1 MTRQRDSRTNPHAEG
16 IAVSTCDVLV
26 IGSGIAGIV
35 AAIEAGQAGARV
47 AIASKG
53 ALFSGS
59 SFFPGTWG
67 LGLVAPED
75 EADAAELAQTIGHV
89 GCGVADPVLV
99 EAFVNDLLPAIRWL
113 ESLGVELQR
122 PSSSDAAAQQAFI
135 PCFDH
140 KHRTWRGITRKPA
153 IKALGAALRR
163 LDVEVLAG
171 YELLDLVDDVPALDA
186 RAPVSTWIDRGDG
199 TGRGT
204 TAGGD
209 GTTAHGAN
217 SAARGDR
224 PRHRRIRGALLAG
237 EQGKVLLR
245 VDCGAVV
252 IATSGTSGLFARRLT
267 SGDVLG
273 SAHAVALRH
282 GCALTNIEFMQMMPG
297 LVSPVSGVVF
307 NEKTFRYV
315 EPVHALAA
323 TDGAERALLE
333 LRSGHGPFTS
343 RLASRA
349 VDIAI
354 DRAGEA
360 GWKMSYRLPK
370 TDVPEFVETF
380 AAWLERERGVA
391 RDAPLSLAMYAHASN
406 GGIRIDA
413 NGWTGVDGLFACGE
427 VTGGMHGADRI
438 GGLSSANGIVFG
450 RRAGRSA
457 AQAARASALRGRGAG
472 GDGDGSRCGGIGG
485 RTPVEAGLAQIAAQ
499 ITAEGAFFPIPSG
512 TCGIGPAFAQEALRR
527 LRGIMQASA
536 MINRSDTGLS
546 NALAAV
552 AALRAGVERES
563 QRNASASANPEAAAR
578 GRADAPGSPA
588 APVDAHAGAVAALAR
603 RERLSNQLLLA
614 TCMLQAMRSR
624 PESRGAHHR
633 VDADAADPALA
644 APSFSVLEA
653 DGSQTSPD
661 GQVAPSAPR

>member
-1 MTRQRDSRTNPHAEG
+1 MTRQRDSKTNPHAEG
-16 IAVSTCDVLV
+16 IAVRTCDVLV
-26 IGSGIAGIV
+26 IGSGIAGVV

-122 PSSSDAAAQQAFI
+122 PSSDAAAQQAFI

-140 KHRTWRGITRKPA
+140 KHRTWRGITREPA
-153 IKALGAALRR
+153 IDALGAALRR

-186 RAPVSTWIDRGDG
+186 RTPVSTWIGRDNGM
-199 TGRGT
+199 GRGT
-204 TAGGD
+204 TDGD
-209 GTTAHGAN
+209 GTTARGAN
-217 SAARGDR
+217 SAVRGDR
-224 PRHRRIRGALLAG
+224 PRHRRIHGALLAD
-237 EQGKVLLR
+237 EQGKALLR

-252 IATSGTSGLFARRLT
+252 IATGGTSGLFARRLT

-297 LVSPVSGVVF
+297 LVLPVSGVVF

-315 EPVHALAA
+315 EPAHALAA

-333 LRSGHGPFTS
+333 LRSSHAPFTS

-354 DRAGEA
+354 DRTGEA
-360 GWKMSYRLPK
+360 GWQMSYRLPK

-391 RDAPLSLAMYAHASN
+391 REAPLSLAMYAHASN

-413 NGWTGVDGLFACGE
+413 DGWTGVDGLFACGE

-457 AQAARASALRGRGAG
+457 AQAARASALHGRGAG
-472 GDGDGSRCGGIGG
+472 GDGDGSRRGGIGG
-485 RTPVEAGLAQIAAQ
+485 KTPVEAGLAQIATQ
-499 ITAEGAFFPIPSG
+499 IAAEGAFYPIPGG

-546 NALAAV
+546 DALAAV
-552 AALRAGVERES
+552 AALRDEVERES
-563 QRNASASANPEAAAR
+563 QRHAGANANPEAAVR
-578 GRADAPGSPA
+578 GCADAPGSPT

-644 APSFSVLEA
+644 APSFSVLGA
-653 DGSQTSPD
+653 DSSQTSPD
-661 GQVAPSAPR
+661 GQAPSVPR

>member
-1 MTRQRDSRTNPHAEG
+1 MTRQRDSKTNPHAEG
-16 IAVSTCDVLV
+16 IAVRTCDVLV

-186 RAPVSTWIDRGDG
+186 RTPLSTWIDRGDG
-199 TGRGT
+199 TAAR
-204 TAGGD
+204 
-209 GTTAHGAN
+209 GAN

-224 PRHRRIRGALLAG
+224 PRHRRIHGALLAD
-237 EQGKVLLR
+237 EQGKALLR

-252 IATSGTSGLFARRLT
+252 IATGGTSGLFARRLT

-315 EPVHALAA
+315 EPAHALAA

-333 LRSGHGPFTS
+333 LRSSHGPFTS

-360 GWKMSYRLPK
+360 GWQMSYRLPK

-413 NGWTGVDGLFACGE
+413 DGWTGVDGLFACGE

-472 GDGDGSRCGGIGG
+472 GDGDGSCRGGIGG
-485 RTPVEAGLAQIAAQ
+485 RTPMEAGLAQIAAQ
-499 ITAEGAFFPIPSG
+499 IAAEGALYPIPGAMS
-512 TCGIGPAFAQEALRR
+512 GIGPAFAQEALRR

-536 MINRSDTGLS
+536 MINRSDAGLS
-546 NALAAV
+546 DALAAI
-552 AALRAGVERES
+552 AALRDEVERES
-563 QRNASASANPEAAAR
+563 QRHAGASAGTSANPEAAAR

-588 APVDAHAGAVAALAR
+588 APVDVHAGAVAALAR

-644 APSFSVLEA
+644 VPSFSVLGA
-653 DGSQTSPD
+653 DSSQTPPA
-661 GQVAPSAPR
+661 GQATPSVPW

>member
-1 MTRQRDSRTNPHAEG
+1 MTRQRDSKTNPHAEG
-16 IAVSTCDVLV
+16 IAVRTCDVLV

-186 RAPVSTWIDRGDG
+186 RTPLSTWIDRGDG
-199 TGRGT
+199 T
-204 TAGGD
+204 TAR
-209 GTTAHGAN
+209 GAN

-237 EQGKVLLR
+237 EQGKALLR

-252 IATSGTSGLFARRLT
+252 IATGGTSGLFARRLT

-315 EPVHALAA
+315 EPAHALAA

-360 GWKMSYRLPK
+360 GWQMSYRLPK
-370 TDVPEFVETF
+370 TDIPEFVETF

-413 NGWTGVDGLFACGE
+413 DGWTGVDGLFACGE

-457 AQAARASALRGRGAG
+457 AQAARASALRGRGTG
-472 GDGDGSRCGGIGG
+472 GGGDGSRRGGIGG
-485 RTPVEAGLAQIAAQ
+485 RAPMEAGLAQIAAQ
-499 ITAEGAFFPIPSG
+499 ITAEGAFYPIPSG

-546 NALAAV
+546 DALAAV
-552 AALRAGVERES
+552 AALRAEVERES
-563 QRNASASANPEAAAR
+563 QRHAGASANPEAAAR

-588 APVDAHAGAVAALAR
+588 APVDVHAGAVAALAR

-644 APSFSVLEA
+644 VPSFSVLGA
-653 DGSQTSPD
+653 DSSQTPPA
-661 GQVAPSAPR
+661 GQATPSVPW

>member
-1 MTRQRDSRTNPHAEG
+1 MTRQRDSKTNPHAEG
-16 IAVSTCDVLV
+16 IAVRTCDVLV

-186 RAPVSTWIDRGDG
+186 RTPLSTWIDRGDG
-199 TGRGT
+199 T
-204 TAGGD
+204 TAR
-209 GTTAHGAN
+209 GAN

-237 EQGKVLLR
+237 EQGKALLR

-252 IATSGTSGLFARRLT
+252 IATGGTSGLFARRLT

-315 EPVHALAA
+315 EPAHALAA

-333 LRSGHGPFTS
+333 LRSSHGPFTS

-360 GWKMSYRLPK
+360 GWQMSYRLPK
-370 TDVPEFVETF
+370 TDIPEFVETF

-413 NGWTGVDGLFACGE
+413 DGWTGVDGLFACGE

-457 AQAARASALRGRGAG
+457 AQAARASALRGRGTG
-472 GDGDGSRCGGIGG
+472 GGGDGSRRGGIGG
-485 RTPVEAGLAQIAAQ
+485 RAPMEAGLAQIAAQ
-499 ITAEGAFFPIPSG
+499 IAAEGALYPIPGAMS
-512 TCGIGPAFAQEALRR
+512 GIGPAFAQEALRR

-536 MINRSDTGLS
+536 MINRSDAGLS
-546 NALAAV
+546 DALAAI
-552 AALRAGVERES
+552 AALRDEVERES
-563 QRNASASANPEAAAR
+563 QRHAGASANPEAAAR

-588 APVDAHAGAVAALAR
+588 APVDVHAGAVAALAR

-644 APSFSVLEA
+644 VPSFSVLGA
-653 DGSQTSPD
+653 DSSQTPPA
-661 GQVAPSAPR
+661 GQATPSVPW

>member
-1 MTRQRDSRTNPHAEG
+1 MTRQRDSKTNPHAEG
-16 IAVSTCDVLV
+16 IAVRTCDVLV

-186 RAPVSTWIDRGDG
+186 RTPLSTWIDRGDG
-199 TGRGT
+199 T
-204 TAGGD
+204 TAR
-209 GTTAHGAN
+209 GAN

-237 EQGKVLLR
+237 EQGKALLR

-252 IATSGTSGLFARRLT
+252 IATGGTSGLFARRLT

-315 EPVHALAA
+315 EPAHALAA

-360 GWKMSYRLPK
+360 GWQMSYRLPK
-370 TDVPEFVETF
+370 TDIPEFVETF

-413 NGWTGVDGLFACGE
+413 DGWTGVDGLFACGE

-457 AQAARASALRGRGAG
+457 AQAARASALRGRGTG
-472 GDGDGSRCGGIGG
+472 GGGDGSRRGGIGG
-485 RTPVEAGLAQIAAQ
+485 RAPMEAGLAQIAAQ
-499 ITAEGAFFPIPSG
+499 IAAEGALYPIPGAMS
-512 TCGIGPAFAQEALRR
+512 GIGPAFAQEALRR

-536 MINRSDTGLS
+536 MINRSDAGLS
-546 NALAAV
+546 DALAAI
-552 AALRAGVERES
+552 AALRDEVERES
-563 QRNASASANPEAAAR
+563 QRHAGASANPEAAAR

-588 APVDAHAGAVAALAR
+588 APVDVHAGAVAALAR

-644 APSFSVLEA
+644 VPSFSVLGA
-653 DGSQTSPD
+653 DSSQTPPA
-661 GQVAPSAPR
+661 GQATPSVPW